1 VGRGRKTAYPAVKT
15 GRIKDVITPSFWR
28 ETVSEALRLRT
39 VLLTIALSIGTVI
52 LVAGRSWSDGRTA
65 ALLAGVNTGVFL
77 LHIVRQRDAAFAR
90 LLLFGL
96 VFGIVELI
104 ADALCVRFTGTLDYS
119 PARSAM
125 IWESPWWMPMAWMI
139 VAAQIGYI
147 GSRLIQRFGMVKGAL
162 LTALLGAVNIP
173 FYEEMAFHAHWW
185 QYRDCW
191 MIGHTPLYIIA
202 AELLI
207 GLALGPLACRTLQ
220 TPSYRIAIFCGV
232 LGGVSTIIGGLIG
245 YGTVE
250 IIVPLLF
257 ALRFAM

>member
-1 VGRGRKTAYPAVKT
+1 
-15 GRIKDVITPSFWR
+15 
-28 ETVSEALRLRT
+28 
-39 VLLTIALSIGTVI
+39 
-52 LVAGRSWSDGRTA
+52 
-65 ALLAGVNTGVFL
+65 
-77 LHIVRQRDAAFAR
+77 
-90 LLLFGL
+90 
-96 VFGIVELI
+96 
-104 ADALCVRFTGTLDYS
+104 
-119 PARSAM
+119 M

-147 GSRLIQRFGMVKGAL
+147 GSRFIQRFGVVKGAS

-207 GLALGPLACRTLQ
+207 GLALGPLAYRTLQ
-220 TPSYRIAIFCGV
+220 TPSYRVAIFCGA

-250 IIVPLLF
+250 IVIPLLF